1 MHFRRNLPLIC
12 NMHFNTF
19 CCNKKKIFFET
30 LCNQNSYSQGLL
42 LFLII
47 ESKLHR
53 AHESSLI

>member
-1 MHFRRNLPLIC
+1 MHSNTLL
-12 NMHFNTF
+12 HFVVIKT
-19 CCNKKKIFFET
+19 IFFET
-30 LCNQNSYSQGLL
+30 LCNQNSYSQVLL